1 MLVNEDGKD
10 TNRRI
15 VHYSS
20 NGYPLSPPPLPPN
33 IGAAFVAED
42 EQRLT
47 SKSSSALPENER
59 ERERERDAHHKPAR
73 YTLSVLILILN

>member
-47 SKSSSALPENER
+47 SKSSSALTEK
-59 ERERERDAHHKPAR
+59 ERERERDAHHKRAR

>member
-1 MLVNEDGKD
+1 MLVNEDGKHTD
-10 TNRRI
+10 RRI
-15 VHYSS
+15 VRYSS

-33 IGAAFVAED
+33 IGAAVVAED

-59 ERERERDAHHKPAR
+59 ERERDSHHKPAR
-73 YTLSVLILILN
+73 YTLSVLIWILN